1 MVHLD
6 PRRTVAELFSP
17 LEAFSGRSQALVS
30 LLRSGNT
37 SLEGPR
43 PALPPGYVE
52 DVPEVGDLFYRDT
65 GRPPKRRSKGTLLLL
80 HGWMVPSDPHWF
92 RNWWMLHE
100 EGFRVVAVDARG
112 HGRGL
117 RPHGP
122 FRLDDCA
129 EDAAALV
136 RHLELGPVIAVGYS
150 MGGTIAQLMALRH
163 TDVVSGAVFCATG
176 CEFRTS
182 PFMRAVWSGMGLW
195 QIWLRLAPQWSWR
208 AFVQLVVQ
216 GDPETTGWLVN
227 ELRRGAPWDIAEA
240 GREVG
245 RFDSRPWLD
254 AIEVP
259 TAVVVTTVDMLVPP
273 SRQRELARRL
283 DAPMIEVRSDH
294 LAPFTT
300 PRRFHRA
307 LLKAIAKVRRER
319 LQSVKRSA

>member
-1 MVHLD
+1 MI
-6 PRRTVAELFSP
+6 AP
-17 LEAFSGRSQALVS
+17 LEAVPDRAQAFARLVRSGR
-30 LLRSGNT
+30 T

-43 PALPPGYVE
+43 PPLPPGYVE
-52 DVPEVGDLFYRDT
+52 EVEGAGDLFYRDT
-65 GRPPKRRSKGTLLLL
+65 GPAPRSRSKGTLLLL

-92 RNWWMLHE
+92 RTWWMLHE
-100 EGFRVVAVDARG
+100 DGWRVIALDARG

-117 RPHGP
+117 RASGP

-136 RHLELGPVIAVGYS
+136 RHLDVGPVTAVGYS
-150 MGGTIAQLMALRH
+150 MGGTLAQLLALRYPKLLSG
-163 TDVVSGAVFCATG
+163 VVLCATG

-182 PFMRAVWSGMGLW
+182 PIMRTVWSGMGLW
-195 QIWLRLAPQWSWR
+195 QWSLRLAPEWTWR

-216 GDPETTGWLVN
+216 GNPDTTAWVVN

-245 RFDSRPWLD
+245 RFDSRPWLED
-254 AIEVP
+254 IEVP

-273 SRQRELARRL
+273 NRQRELARRL
-283 DAPMIEVRSDH
+283 GAPVIEVRSDH

-307 LLKAIAKVRRER
+307 LGRALTKVERRR
-319 LQSVKRSA
+319 LRSVDSA